1 MDWRRWFPVI
11 FSTFIF
17 VIFSVAI
24 LMFDI
29 GRHHDSTNLLLH
41 LSLLLNASILIG
53 VVLWFEDR
61 WNYFR
66 LIFWLVFEVITLS
79 QIVENIN
86 KGSFWQTVLQFIVF
100 LFVVFLLKQEITKL
114 KSLRKSQHVDNTAI
128 GEE

>member
-11 FSTFIF
+11 FSTFIV